1 MSTIYSRQQVFS
13 SLQLPSYD
21 MPRGSEFN
29 RDLTIYSLRRLAL
42 HCCALARTPEMAE
55 QAPAPLHVAIL
66 GAGPIGLEQ
75 PWTGLPLSAD
85 IHLLERAQ

>member
-1 MSTIYSRQQVFS
+1 
-13 SLQLPSYD
+13 
-21 MPRGSEFN
+21 
-29 RDLTIYSLRRLAL
+29 
-42 HCCALARTPEMAE
+42 MAE

-85 IHLLERAQ
+85 IHLLERALFK